1 MTPALVDARRWRA
14 VLQRDARYDDAF
26 VYAVKTTN
34 VFCKPSCSAR
44 RPRKDNVRF
53 FPSGQAATD
62 AGYRECAKCR
72 PLSGQ
77 EAERII
83 RSALEFLE
91 SRLDE
96 RTTLTD
102 LAKHVALSPFHL
114 QRIFKRHV
122 GVSPR
127 MYVATRRAERLK
139 AQLRNAASV
148 ASASLSAGYADE
160 RGAYSDAFRSLGM
173 TPGQYRR
180 RGAGKSIGYKVIKTP
195 IGRALIAATPRGIAA
210 IYLGDDPKQLEAD
223 LQAEYPAAKI
233 ARYSSRAAADI
244 KGQLEIA
251 ERTVRE
257 QLRGHAE
264 NQVSLDIDGT
274 PFQSKVWRALT
285 QIPFGE
291 TRTYQEVAEVIGRS
305 GSSRAVAQ
313 ACASNKIALV
323 IPCHRVVRSDGNLA
337 NYRWGADRKRELLAL
352 EKAG

>member
-1 MTPALVDARRWRA
+1 MMSALVEAHRWRA
-14 VLQRDARYDDAF
+14 VLERDSRYDDAF

-34 VFCKPSCSAR
+34 VFCKPSCSSR
-44 RPRKDNVRF
+44 RPRKENVRF
-53 FPSGQAATD
+53 FRSGQAAID

-72 PLSGQ
+72 PMSGQ
-77 EAERII
+77 EAERIV

-91 SRLDE
+91 NSLDE

-114 QRIFKRHV
+114 QRLFKRHV

-139 AQLRNAASV
+139 ANLRNASSV
-148 ASASLSAGYADE
+148 ASASLNAGYADE
-160 RGAYSDAFRSLGM
+160 RGAYGDAFRSLGM

-180 RGAGKSIGYKVIKTP
+180 RGDGKSIGYKVIKTP
-195 IGRALIAATPRGIAA
+195 IGQALIAATPRGIAA
-210 IYLGDDPKQLEAD
+210 IYLGDNVEQLEAD
-223 LQAEYPAAKI
+223 LRAEYPAAKI
-233 ARYSSRAAADI
+233 TRYSSRAADI
-244 KGQLEIA
+244 KAQLDSA

-257 QLRGHAE
+257 QLRGHE
-264 NQVSLDIDGT
+264 RIRVSFDVEGT

-291 TRTYQEVAEVIGRS
+291 TRTYQEVARLIGRS